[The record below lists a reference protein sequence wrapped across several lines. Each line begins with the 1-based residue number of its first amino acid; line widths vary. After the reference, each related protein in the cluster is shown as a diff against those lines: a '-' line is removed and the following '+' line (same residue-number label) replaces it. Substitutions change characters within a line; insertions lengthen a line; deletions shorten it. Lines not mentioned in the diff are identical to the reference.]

1 MPHRSEIRPVWRFN
15 GVTTVSLRFLV
26 ATAVVLTALTAFSAD
41 TKLDLG
47 SADRDTEYVTSVDH
61 TSLANGNT
69 KVLANQD
76 GTVSIISGAG
86 GSTTNAVV
94 TTATDKK
101 TWYSECNT
109 SGSPRVVTTTTGDF
123 QLVDGAMITIY
134 FKQTMSYQT
143 TLDIDNTG
151 AKSIVGS
158 KSGWNSAFWWKTGGQ
173 TATFVYSAS
182 RNKYIYMEDE
192 IDATTSRSGVVTLNS
207 LTNSTL
213 ESYAATPK
221 AVKMVADAVGEERA
235 ARLSAGYVT
244 KSVTNGLAARTWV
257 DSHQWDWVTQVTNKP
272 GYVLK
277 SGDTMTGNLTL
288 DNEDPFVKVF
298 KTGGKYDYYTTVKA
312 GQLINSDSEHYTA
325 TLTLPIVSGTFA
337 LLSDIP
343 SVSGLASVSWVD
355 SHQWDWTTQV
365 TNKPNIPA
373 AANNGTLTIQ
383 QNGKQLGTF
392 GANQSSNTTVN
403 VKGVYYATC
412 NTAQNT
418 ASKVAT
424 LKNANETFVLEEG
437 VIVYVNFSYPPAPNT
452 ANTLNVAGSGA
463 KSIKLYTLNA
473 NLNNGYSFAWGYN
486 SIVGFAY
493 TGSFWS
499 MLRPV
504 VADQANEGTVRFS
517 NNAMQNSELAAV
529 RADSLYKVGTSIA
542 PLWVKTT
549 SKSYSA
555 GDYVMYTDGKLY
567 KAKVDIAANT
577 SWNASNWQAVTVKD
591 VLSTKADTTWVN
603 AHQWD
608 WGTQITNAPAFVTK
622 SVTNGLASVAY
633 VDSHKWDWATQVTNK
648 PAIPTYYD
656 LSGTHYLT
664 LGSSDYNMDSFASMS
679 WVDNHDWDWSEVTNK
694 PDLVEY
700 TWDNGSKYIEANG
713 YFYGSS
719 GYKSFEDIVTYN
731 DSTAYLGGNSYDLS
745 SFVTYSGSS
754 IYVNGGSYDLSG
766 IPTWSGDTMYAN
778 GSSYY
783 LGSLGS
789 MVTYDSS
796 GGIYV
801 NGSTYYPS
809 SFITSDG
816 SSSISVGGS
825 SYNLNSFIT
834 SDGTGSIYVGGSSYN
849 LNNFITSDGT
859 GSIYVDGNSYN
870 LGNFVSHSG
879 SSIYIDGISYDL
891 AGFLSGS
898 WSNDGVIS
906 YGGNTYNLGA
916 IPTWSGNTMYA
927 NSTSYDLGHLDDIP
941 SWSGSEIRHGGSSWD
956 LSSFV
961 TYNSSNPS
969 SITVGALT
977 YDLSS
982 FPTYS
987 SSSLSLGASTYDLSA
1002 FPTYSGNSI
1011 SLGGAVSYDL
1021 SAFLTSEDDP
1031 TIALTNNTLYVHGDT
1046 INILSAFE
1054 ESDPTIGLTN
1064 GTLYVHGSTV
1074 NPVVFGS
1081 SNEVDLGT
1089 RKSGS
1094 STGSN
1099 SFSFGYQN
1107 IANSSYS
1114 QAIGVHASATNNWAY
1129 VWRGGGSLT
1138 PAVMNRAPYY
1148 GSHGDGTFNI
1158 LPVGGA
1164 SGFWIGE
1171 TNLETFVTSKIP
1183 TDYVSASTATNI
1195 ARAIISDALANVN
1208 VNIQSAEDTRV
1219 ALTNLITILKSL

>member
-1 MPHRSEIRPVWRFN
+1 MWRFN

-47 SADRDTEYVTSVDH
+47 SAVRDTEYVTSVDH

-69 KVLANQD
+69 KVLVNQD

-94 TTATDKK
+94 TTATDRK

-151 AKSIVGS
+151 AKSIEGS
-158 KSGWNSAFWWKTGGQ
+158 KAHMNASFWWKTGGQ

-192 IDATTSRSGVVTLNS
+192 IDATTSRYGVVMLS
-207 LTNSTL
+207 SSTNSTFEL
-213 ESYAATPK
+213 SAATPK

-235 ARLSAGYVT
+235 ARLNAGYVT
-244 KSVTNGLAARTWV
+244 KSVTNGLAAKTWV
-257 DSHQWDWVTQVTNKP
+257 DSHQWDWTTQVTNKP

-325 TLTLPIVSGTFA
+325 TLTLPIVSGTLA
-337 LLSDIP
+337 LLSDVP
-343 SVSGLASVSWVD
+343 SVSGLASEVWVD
-355 SHQWDWTTQV
+355 SHQWDWTTQI
-365 TNKPNIPA
+365 TNKPSIPA
-373 AANNGTLTIQ
+373 AANDGTLTIQ

-403 VKGVYYATC
+403 VRGVYYATC
-412 NTAQNT
+412 DTAKNTRA
-418 ASKVAT
+418 KVAT
-424 LKNANETFVLEEG
+424 LKNPNETFVLEEG
-437 VIVYVNFSYPPAPNT
+437 VMVYVRFANGAGSNSSSTTISAAT
-452 ANTLNVAGSGA
+452 LDVANTGAKTIYSGNQGSRIGSGSA
-463 KSIKLYTLNA
+463 Y
-473 NLNNGYSFAWGYN
+473 AWDAG
-486 SIVGFAY
+486 SIVGFIY
-493 TGSFWS
+493 DGTYWR
-499 MLRPV
+499 MLRPA
-504 VADQANEGTVRFS
+504 VASIANEAGVVRLYDNLDTS
-517 NNAMQNSELAAV
+517 AGIAASTQLAKNIA
-529 RADSLYKVGTSIA
+529 TSIA
-542 PLWVKTT
+542 TEWTKNDTT
-549 SKSYSA
+549 SYAA
-555 GDYVMYTDGKLY
+555 GDYVMYTDGNLY

-577 SWNASNWQAVTVKD
+577 SWNASNWQAVTIND

-608 WGTQITNAPAFVTK
+608 WDTQITNAPAFVTK
-622 SVTNGLASVAY
+622 SVTNGLASMTY

-700 TWDNGSKYIEANG
+700 TLDNGSKYIEANG

-754 IYVNGGSYDLSG
+754 IYVNGNSYDLSGFPTYSGSSVNLGGSTYDLSG
-766 IPTWSGDTMYAN
+766 IPSWSGDTMYAN

-783 LGSLGS
+783 LGNLGS

-809 SFITSDG
+809 SFVTSDG
-816 SSSISVGGS
+816 YSSIS
-825 SYNLNSFIT
+825 
-834 SDGTGSIYVGGSSYN
+834 VGGSSYN

-961 TYNSSNPS
+961 TYNSSNQS

-1138 PAVMNRAPYY
+1138 PAVINRAPYY
-1148 GSHGDGTFNI
+1148 GSHGNGTFNI